1 MTRKGKNLLA
11 ARVCRREGGEAG
23 ERNSVLLATSL
34 RRSPRSLRG
43 GGGDATTQALSLS
56 LFPRVISKSKVHQK
70 AG

>member
-43 GGGDATTQALSLS
+43 GGDATTQALSLS